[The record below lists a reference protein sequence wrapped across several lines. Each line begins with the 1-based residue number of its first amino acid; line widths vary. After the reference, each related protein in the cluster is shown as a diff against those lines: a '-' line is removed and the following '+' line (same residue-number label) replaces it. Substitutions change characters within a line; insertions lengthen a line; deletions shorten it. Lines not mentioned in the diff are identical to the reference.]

1 MIVRDD
7 AGGMNREDLL
17 RCLRLGASQK
27 EHDENVIGRFGVGAK
42 EAIYHFGREVIIR
55 TREIGSSEGLRLE
68 VPESWLDTKNWTVE
82 IQAVDDVKEGSTE
95 IKLDRWSSSIIR
107 FKTQ

>member
-7 AGGMNREDLL
+7 AGGMNRDDLL

-55 TREIGSSEGLRLE
+55 TREIGIPKAYASKFRILVGY
-68 VPESWLDTKNWTVE
+68 
-82 IQAVDDVKEGSTE
+82 KE
-95 IKLDRWSSSIIR
+95 LDRRNSGGR
-107 FKTQ
+107 R